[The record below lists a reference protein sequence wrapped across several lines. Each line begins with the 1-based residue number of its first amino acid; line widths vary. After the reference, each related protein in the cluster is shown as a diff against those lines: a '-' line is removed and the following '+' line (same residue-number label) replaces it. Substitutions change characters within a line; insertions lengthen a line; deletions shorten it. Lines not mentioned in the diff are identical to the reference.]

1 MWSKCNSEKAI
12 TLKVRPR
19 AYIMGAIAVALVT
32 INTTFIAIFT
42 DAGQLWTWP
51 ISGLWMQMYFYWPL
65 FAFLWP
71 FIVSAIA
78 AVLRNRD
85 FLNSW
90 ELTVVISMLWV
101 TWLIPSWF
109 GAMSLFTGPASG
121 MAISDEKWIEALKPV
136 NIIYGPSFDDLV
148 LWEGLFRGK
157 SLVPWSEWTGFIIFN
172 TVWVIV
178 SMYGFMALIA
188 NLLRKQWIEIEALPF
203 PNSLPLVYMIRSS
216 YEGEKTANLLTNKWL
231 YLGFLLTVIELSP
244 LWLPGLDPAV
254 FPVTVTDVL
263 GPDLTP
269 LGIVPYYIPL
279 VFNFELHW
287 ISMGLFIP
295 VRMLLSFVLSWFIA
309 FWVLPVVWTTIGVWD
324 VYKGGQIWNTWVWV
338 PGGWGCWGPVSQK
351 WVEDFG
357 GMYGLPGLGIMLAVI
372 IIPLLRLRRAIQMV
386 ISSIWKKPPEEF
398 EKDEPIPLRL
408 TWALIAI
415 MFVIWLAL
423 TSWAGGPI
431 LVKAIVPFTIFYGF
445 LCLILIGGVSIA
457 RAYAEYGRCLCPYN
471 DGMVIWT
478 NHVWGHWY
486 LTEPWSPWYGRDDPV
501 VYTRALIFGPWEEP
515 YGYSSNSHLGPS
527 MGIYSL
533 LESYKVA
540 HEIGV
545 HPNYVFKAYWIAI
558 PISVI
563 LTFIFTL
570 QFSYTFGLQAV
581 AARFNLTGWPAVGT
595 SSWPVTGAYSEENKY
610 AIPQAWKGPTIG
622 SVTSV
627 IIGFIIGVILY
638 YLSIKYPRWPINPVS
653 MAVALAYSSPH
664 WFTPLLVAL
673 IIKYAVISIGGVRLF
688 EEKVQPFAVGS
699 LVAAGFLFLLTGYAT
714 AYRAMMGIA

>member
-1 MWSKCNSEKAI
+1 MLRPEIA
-12 TLKVRPR
+12 LRVRQR
-19 AYIMGAIAVALVT
+19 AYIVGAIAVALVT
-32 INTTFIAIFT
+32 INTTFIAMFT

-51 ISGLWMQMYFYWPL
+51 ISGLWMQMYFHWPL

-71 FIVSAIA
+71 FILSAIA
-78 AVLRNRD
+78 AVLRNRN

-90 ELTVVISMLWV
+90 ELAVVVCMLWV

-109 GAMSLFTGPASG
+109 GALSLFCGPASG
-121 MAISDEKWIEALKPV
+121 MAVGDERWIEALRPV
-136 NIIYGPSFDDLV
+136 NVIYGPSFDDLT
-148 LWEGLFRGK
+148 LWKGLFIGG
-157 SLVPWSEWTGFIIFN
+157 SSVPWNEWSGFIIFN

-203 PNSLPLVYMIRSS
+203 PNAIPLVYMIKSS
-216 YEGEKTANLLTNKWL
+216 YRGENKPGLFNKWL
-231 YLGFLLTVIELSP
+231 CLGFLITVIQLSP
-244 LWLPGLDPAV
+244 LWLPGLDPTV

-269 LGIVPYYIPL
+269 LGLVPYFIPL

-309 FWVLPVVWTTIGVWD
+309 FWILPIIWTTIGVWD
-324 VYKGGQIWNTWVWV
+324 VYKGGLKWNEWVWT
-338 PGGWGCWGPVSQK
+338 PGGWGAWGPVSSK
-351 WVEDFG
+351 WAEDFG
-357 GMYGLPGLGIMLAVI
+357 AMYGLPGLGIMLAVL
-372 IIPLLRLRRAIQMV
+372 IIPLFRFRGTIKIIL
-386 ISSIWKKPPEEF
+386 SSLWKKTPEDF
-398 EKDEPIPLRL
+398 EKNEPTSLRL
-408 TWALIAI
+408 TWLLLIV
-415 MFVIWLAL
+415 MFIVWLVL
-423 TSWAGGPI
+423 TIWAGGPV
-431 LVKAIVPFTIFYGF
+431 LAKAVVPFTIFYGF
-445 LCLILIGGVSIA
+445 LNLILIGGVSIA
-457 RAYAEYGRCLCPYN
+457 RAYADYGRCLCPYN

-486 LTEPWSPWYGRDDPV
+486 LTEPWSPWYGMDDRAA
-501 VYTRALIFGPWEEP
+501 YTRALIFGPWEEP
-515 YGYSSNSHLGPS
+515 YGYSSNAHLGPS

-540 HEIGV
+540 HEVGV
-545 HPNYVFKAYWIAI
+545 HPKYIFKAYWIAI

-563 LTFIFTL
+563 LTFVFAL
-570 QFSYTFGLQAV
+570 QFGYMFGLQSK
-581 AARFNLTGWPAVGT
+581 AARFNITGWPAVGT
-595 SSWPVTGAYSEENKY
+595 SSWPVTGAYSEVNKY

-622 SVTSV
+622 STISV

-638 YLSIKYPRWPINPVS
+638 YLSTKYPRWPINPVS

-664 WFTPLLVAL
+664 WFTPLLVAF
-673 IIKYAVISIGGVRLF
+673 IIKYLVIHIGGIRMF

-699 LVAAGFLFLLTGYAT
+699 LVAAGFLFLITGYAT
-714 AYRAMMGIA
+714 AYRAIAGIG